1 MATSDSKPTSDVGI
15 QSFGPEHYKE
25 LRRRHVVRLV
35 ITYLVPLLLVIVYFQ
50 VRYNSLVSQ
59 SRRLH
64 LGAIAENQANTLD
77 LFLTERRV
85 NLDNLIDHPK
95 FTIPPTST
103 QMQQHLKELQASS
116 PAFVDLGFFDSSGVQ
131 TAYAGPY
138 PSLEQQNYRGES
150 WYQTLLLTA
159 HDFVFTDIYLGFR
172 QQPHF
177 TLAVSREMDGRFVVL
192 RATLDPARM
201 YEYIRSRQSAADAAT
216 VIVNHEGYYQLVTEP
231 IGSPLELSPFVPPRK
246 PATGSAET
254 SVDGDNIA
262 YAYHWL
268 TTANWALIARSVGNR
283 GELFWGLQWKILLGS
298 ILLIGLTLVV
308 ILNRARRLTESQRQ
322 SDETRSQLEHA
333 SKLASVGELAAG
345 IAHEINNPLAV
356 ISEESGLIMDY
367 MSPEFE
373 TSISKEELLDRLNTI
388 QQSAF
393 RCRDITRKLLNF
405 VRRSELEL
413 AEHDIHDIIDAVVI
427 GLLGPEIEVSNIDV
441 VRRYDRSLPQ
451 LVTDSNQL
459 QQVILNIVNNASD
472 AIGDG
477 PGTIQITTSG
487 DEDRVR
493 IDIADTGHGM
503 TPDQLERVFMP
514 FFTTK
519 EVGKGTG
526 LGLSVS
532 YGIIKSLGGT
542 VEVTSRVNEGSTFT
556 IFLPVADRRSKSTQD
571 KRAESW
577 QSEK

>member
-1 MATSDSKPTSDVGI
+1 VATSDSRPTSDVGA
-15 QSFGPEHYKE
+15 QPFGPEHYKE

-103 QMQQHLKELQASS
+103 QMQQHLKELRASS

-138 PSLEQQNYRGES
+138 PSLEQQNYRRET
-150 WYQTLLLTA
+150 WYQTLALTE

-172 QQPHF
+172 QRPHF
-177 TLAVSREMDGRFVVL
+177 TLAVSREIDGRFVVL

-216 VIVNHEGYYQLVTEP
+216 VIVNEDGAYQLVNEP
-231 IGSPLELSPFVPPRK
+231 LGSPLAQSPFTPPRT
-246 PATGSAET
+246 PNTGTVET
-254 SVDGDNIA
+254 SLNGDEIT
-262 YAYHWL
+262 YVYHWL
-268 TTANWALIARSVGNR
+268 TTADWALVARSTGDS
-283 GELFWGLQWKILLGS
+283 GQLFWGLQWKVLLGS
-298 ILLIGLTLVV
+298 VVLIGLTLVV
-308 ILNRARRLTESQRQ
+308 ILNRAKSLTESQRE

-367 MSPEFE
+367 MSPEFNS
-373 TSISKEELLDRLNTI
+373 SISKEELLDRLKTI

-413 AEHDIHDIIDAVVI
+413 AEHDVHDIIDGVVV
-427 GLLGPEIEVSNIDV
+427 GLLGPEIEVSNIEV
-441 VRRYDRSLPQ
+441 VRNYDRNLPP
-451 LVTDSNQL
+451 LVTDANQL
-459 QQVILNIVNNASD
+459 QQVVLNMLNNASD
-472 AIGDG
+472 AIGDK
-477 PGTIQITTSG
+477 PGTITITTG
-487 DEDRVR
+487 IDDDKIRV
-493 IDIADTGHGM
+493 DIADTGHGM

-532 YGIIKSLGGT
+532 YGIIQSLGGT
-542 VEVTSRVNEGSTFT
+542 IEVTSEANEGSTFS
-556 IFLPVADRRSKSTQD
+556 ILLPVSKKIGKTTRN
-571 KRAESW
+571 KKPAV
-577 QSEK
+577 

>member
-1 MATSDSKPTSDVGI
+1 MATSEFNERSSVGV
-15 QSFGPEHYKE
+15 QTFGQEHYNE
-25 LRRRHVVRLV
+25 LRRRHIVRLV

-50 VRYNSLVSQ
+50 VRHNSLVDQ

-64 LGAIAENQANTLD
+64 LSAIAENQANTLD

-95 FTIPPTST
+95 FRIPPTSN
-103 QMQQHLKELQASS
+103 QMHEHLAELRASS
-116 PAFVDLGFFDSSGVQ
+116 GTFVDLGFFDSSGIQ

-138 PSLEQQNYRGES
+138 PSLEQQDYRDED
-150 WYQTLLLTA
+150 WYRTLSNTE

-172 QQPHF
+172 QRPHF
-177 TLAVSREMDGRFVVL
+177 TLAVSREIDGRFVVL
-192 RATLDPARM
+192 RATLDPERM
-201 YEYIRSRQSAADAAT
+201 YDYIRSRQSAADAAT

-231 IGSPLELSPFVPPRK
+231 IGSPLELSPFIPPQE
-246 PATGSAET
+246 PATGSAMA
-254 SVDGDNIA
+254 SIDGDDIT

-268 TTANWALIARSVGNR
+268 TTADWALVARSVGDR
-283 GELFWGLQWKILLGS
+283 GELFWGHQWRILLGS
-298 ILLIGLTLVV
+298 ILLVGLTLVV
-308 ILNRARRLTESQRQ
+308 ILNRAKRLTEGQRE
-322 SDETRSQLEHA
+322 SDETRAQLEHA

-367 MSPEFE
+367 MSPEFNKD
-373 TSISKEELLDRLNTI
+373 ISREELLERLKAI
-388 QQSAF
+388 QHSAF

-405 VRRSELEL
+405 VRRSELKL
-413 AEHDIHDIIDAVVI
+413 SEHDIHPVIDSVVD
-427 GLLGPEIEVSNIDV
+427 GLLGPEIEVSNVEV
-441 VRRYDRSLPQ
+441 VREYDRSLPT

-459 QQVILNIVNNASD
+459 QQVILNMLNNAFD

-477 PGTIQITTSG
+477 PGRVTIETSM
-487 DEDRVR
+487 DEGQVR
-493 IDIADTGHGM
+493 IDITDTGHGM
-503 TPDQLERVFMP
+503 TQEQLERVFMP

-532 YGIIKSLGGT
+532 YGIIKSLGGMI
-542 VEVTSRVNEGSTFT
+542 EVSSRVNEGSTFT
-556 IFLPVADRRSKSTQD
+556 IFLPMTERRNKSTQD

-577 QSEK
+577 RSEK